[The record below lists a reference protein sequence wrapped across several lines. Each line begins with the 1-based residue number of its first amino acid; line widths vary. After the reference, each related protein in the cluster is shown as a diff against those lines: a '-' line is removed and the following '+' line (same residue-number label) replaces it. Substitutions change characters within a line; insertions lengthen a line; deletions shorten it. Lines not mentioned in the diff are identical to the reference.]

1 VAANPA
7 TFGLVAALTA
17 PAVAAS
23 RAVRRRRLAGTPAE
37 RAAYAAMHAVALA
50 GPPLRAGLTP
60 DSTRR
65 AARQLRPLL
74 GTAALAFA
82 DTDRL
87 LAWDGAGQHR
97 HSQACY
103 PTSLRALATGEVQV
117 LGADEIHCG
126 SDACQIRYAVVAPII
141 PPGGLSHPGG
151 FDGVPEPIGTLSA
164 YSATTSVALVRAVGE
179 VAYWVATQ
187 IELAE
192 LDRSRTRLVEAELRA
207 LRAQISPH
215 FVYNSLTA
223 IASFT
228 RTDPERARELL
239 LEFADFTRYS
249 FRAHG
254 EFTTVA
260 EELQCVDR
268 YLLLER
274 ARFGER
280 LQVTLKI
287 APEVLPVEV
296 PYLCVQPIVENAVR
310 HGLEGKP
317 GGGHVTITAEDSRHE
332 YRITVADDGTGIS
345 PAVLDEALAP
355 AEPGTRTSVGLSN
368 VHGRL
373 RAVYGTGY
381 GLRVESEVGSGTTV
395 LIRIPK
401 KTGRLTWPSLNGAS
415 SASSSPTHG
424 GAM

>member
-1 VAANPA
+1 
-7 TFGLVAALTA
+7 
-17 PAVAAS
+17 
-23 RAVRRRRLAGTPAE
+23 
-37 RAAYAAMHAVALA
+37 MHAVALA

-65 AARQLRPLL
+65 AARHLRPLL

-82 DTDRL
+82 DTERL

-97 HSQACY
+97 HSQSSY
-103 PTSLRALATGEVQV
+103 THG
-117 LGADEIHCG
+117 LGALEDHEVRTLGLEEIHCG
-126 SDACQIRYAVVAPII
+126 SESCPIRYAVVAPII
-141 PPGGLSHPGG
+141 M
-151 FDGVPEPIGTLSA
+151 DRVPDTSGSQPESTAIGTLTA
-164 YSATTSVALVRAVGE
+164 YSTSSSVALARAVGE
-179 VAYWVATQ
+179 VARWVATQ

-192 LDRSRTRLVEAELRA
+192 LDRSRTRLMEADLRA

-254 EFTTVA
+254 EYTTLA

-274 ARFGER
+274 ARFGSR

-317 GGGHVTITAEDSRHE
+317 GPGHVTITAEDYRHE
-332 YRITVADDGTGIS
+332 YRITVTDDGVGIG
-345 PAVLDEALAP
+345 ADVLQEALAP

-368 VHGRL
+368 VHERL
-373 RAVYGTGY
+373 RAVYGSAY
-381 GLRVESEVGSGTTV
+381 GLVIDSQVGSGTSV
-395 LIRIPK
+395 LIRVPK
-401 KTGRLTWPSLNGAS
+401 KQGRNP
-415 SASSSPTHG
+415 
-424 GAM
+424 

>member
-1 VAANPA
+1 MATNPA
-7 TFGLVAALTA
+7 TVGIVAALVA
-17 PAVAAS
+17 PAVAVS
-23 RAVRRRRLAGTPAE
+23 RAVQRHRLAGTSAE

-65 AARQLRPLL
+65 AARHLRPLL

-82 DTDRL
+82 DTERL
-87 LAWDGAGQHR
+87 LTWDGGGQHR
-97 HSQACY
+97 HSPSSY
-103 PTSLRALATGEVQV
+103 ELSLDALKSGEVRV
-117 LGADEIHCG
+117 LGPDEVQCG
-126 SDACQIRYAVVAPII
+126 SESCAIRYAVVAPIVL
-141 PPGGLSHPGG
+141 PGSMGG
-151 FDGVPEPIGTLSA
+151 FQRDGGSSAIGTLSA
-164 YSATTSVALVRAVGE
+164 YSAGTSVALVRAVGE

-192 LDRSRTRLVEAELRA
+192 LDRSRTRIMEAELRA

-223 IASFT
+223 LASFT

-254 EFTTVA
+254 EFTTIA
-260 EELQCVDR
+260 EELRCVDR

-274 ARFGER
+274 ARFGDR
-280 LQVTLKI
+280 LLVTLRI
-287 APEVLPVEV
+287 DPEVLPVEV

-317 GGGHVTITAEDSRHE
+317 GPGHITIAAEDTKHE
-332 YRITVADDGTGIS
+332 YRITVADDGVGID
-345 PAVLDEALAP
+345 PDVLREVLAP

-368 VHGRL
+368 VHERL
-373 RAVYGTGY
+373 RAVHGTAY
-381 GLRVESEVGSGTTV
+381 GLVIESRPGAGTTV
-395 LIRIPK
+395 VIRVPK
-401 KTGRLTWPSLNGAS
+401 KQGRPAV
-415 SASSSPTHG
+415 
-424 GAM
+424 

>member
-1 VAANPA
+1 MASNPA
-7 TFGLVAALTA
+7 TVGIVAVLVA
-17 PAVAAS
+17 PVVAVS
-23 RAVRRRRLAGTPAE
+23 RAVQRHRLAGTSAE

-65 AARQLRPLL
+65 AARHLRPLL
-74 GTAALAFA
+74 GTSALAFH
-82 DTDRL
+82 DTDRML
-87 LAWDGAGQHR
+87 SWDGAGQHR
-97 HSQACY
+97 HSQHSY
-103 PTSLRALATGEVQV
+103 ELSVGALNSGDLQV
-117 LGADEIHCG
+117 LGPDDVHCG
-126 SDACQIRYAVVAPII
+126 SESCVLRHAVVAPII
-141 PPGGLSHPGG
+141 PPSSIGGMRDDGG
-151 FDGVPEPIGTLSA
+151 SPAIGTLA
-164 YSATTSVALVRAVGE
+164 VYSASTSVALVRAVGE

-192 LDRSRTRLVEAELRA
+192 LDRSRARLMETELRA

-215 FVYNSLTA
+215 FIYNSLTA

-228 RTDPERARELL
+228 RTDPQRARDLL

-254 EFTTVA
+254 EFTTLA
-260 EELQCVDR
+260 EELRCVDR

-280 LQVTLKI
+280 LQVTLRI

-296 PYLCVQPIVENAVR
+296 PFLCVQPIVENAVR

-317 GGGHVTITAEDSRHE
+317 GPGHITITAEETRHD
-332 YRITVADDGTGIS
+332 YRITVTDDGVGIT
-345 PAVLDEALAP
+345 ADVLQEALAP

-368 VHGRL
+368 VHERL
-373 RAVYGTGY
+373 RAVYGTSR
-381 GLRVESEVGSGTTV
+381 GLQIESQPGAGTTV
-395 LIRIPK
+395 VIRIPK
-401 KTGRLTWPSLNGAS
+401 KQGRQTA
-415 SASSSPTHG
+415 
-424 GAM
+424 

>member
-1 VAANPA
+1 MAA
-7 TFGLVAALTA
+7 LVA
-17 PAVAAS
+17 PVVAVS
-23 RAVRRRRLAGTPAE
+23 RAIQRHRLAGTPAE

-65 AARQLRPLL
+65 AARHLRPLL

-82 DTDRL
+82 DTERL
-87 LAWDGAGQHR
+87 LTWDGAGQHR
-97 HSQACY
+97 HSHSSY
-103 PTSLRALATGEVQV
+103 LHSLDALAGGEVRV
-117 LGADEIHCG
+117 LGQDDVHCG
-126 SDACQIRYAVVAPII
+126 SESCPIRYAVVAPII
-141 PPGGLSHPGG
+141 PTHFSTIQGSQGR
-151 FDGVPEPIGTLSA
+151 EAIGTLTA
-164 YSATTSVALVRAVGE
+164 YGATTSVALVRAVGE

-192 LDRSRTRLVEAELRA
+192 LDRSRTRLMEAELRA

-254 EFTTVA
+254 EYTTIA
-260 EELQCVDR
+260 EELRCVDR

-274 ARFGER
+274 ARFGDR

-310 HGLEGKP
+310 HGLEGRP
-317 GGGHVTITAEDSRHE
+317 GPGHVTITAEDSRHE
-332 YRITVADDGTGIS
+332 YRITVADDGVGID
-345 PAVLDEALAP
+345 ADVLHDALAP

-368 VHGRL
+368 VHERL
-373 RAVYGTGY
+373 RAVYGSGY
-381 GLRVESEVGSGTTV
+381 GLVIESEPGTGTSV
-395 LIRIPK
+395 LIRVPK
-401 KTGRLTWPSLNGAS
+401 KPGRLPWS
-415 SASSSPTHG
+415 SAGAASLGSASVSAATPGPPT
-424 GAM
+424 GATP

>member
-1 VAANPA
+1 MASNPA
-7 TFGLVAALTA
+7 TVGIVAALVA
-17 PAVAAS
+17 PAVAVS
-23 RAVRRRRLAGTPAE
+23 RAVQRHRLAGTSAE

-65 AARQLRPLL
+65 AARHLRPLL
-74 GTAALAFA
+74 GTAALAFN
-82 DTDRL
+82 DTERTL
-87 LAWDGAGQHR
+87 SWDGAGQHR
-97 HSQACY
+97 HSQNSY
-103 PTSLRALATGEVQV
+103 ELSIGALKSGEVRV
-117 LGADEIHCG
+117 LGPEDVHCG
-126 SDACQIRYAVVAPII
+126 SDSCAIRHAVVAPII
-141 PPGGLSHPGG
+141 PPSSLGEIREIRDGGSKA
-151 FDGVPEPIGTLSA
+151 IGTLSV
-164 YSATTSVALVRAVGE
+164 YSSSTSVALVRAADE

-192 LDRSRTRLVEAELRA
+192 LDRSRTRLMETELRA

-215 FVYNSLTA
+215 FIYNSLTA

-228 RTDPERARELL
+228 RTDPERARDLL

-254 EFTTVA
+254 EFTTLA
-260 EELQCVDR
+260 EELRCVDR

-280 LQVTLKI
+280 LQVALRI

-296 PYLCVQPIVENAVR
+296 PFLCVQPIVENAVR

-317 GGGHVTITAEDSRHE
+317 GPGHVTITAEATRHH
-332 YRITVADDGTGIS
+332 YRITVEDDGVGIT
-345 PAVLDEALAP
+345 PDVLRDALAP

-368 VHGRL
+368 VHERL
-373 RAVYGTGY
+373 RAVYGTAY
-381 GLRVESEVGSGTTV
+381 GLAIESQPGAGTTV
-395 LIRIPK
+395 VIRVPRK
-401 KTGRLTWPSLNGAS
+401 
-415 SASSSPTHG
+415 
-424 GAM
+424 

>member
-1 VAANPA
+1 VATNSA
-7 TFGLVAALTA
+7 TVGLVAALVA
-17 PAVAAS
+17 PAVAVS
-23 RAVRRRRLAGTPAE
+23 RAVQRHRLAGTPAE

-65 AARQLRPLL
+65 AARHLRPLL

-82 DTDRL
+82 DTERL
-87 LAWDGAGQHR
+87 LTWDGAGQHR
-97 HSQACY
+97 HAHTAY
-103 PTSLRALATGEVQV
+103 LHSLEALTHGEVRV
-117 LGADEIHCG
+117 LGQDEIHCG
-126 SDACQIRYAVVAPII
+126 NDSCPIRYAVVAPIV
-141 PPGGLSHPGG
+141 PARFGPGRFPAPRFGPDDAG
-151 FDGVPEPIGTLSA
+151 EQEAIGTLTA
-164 YSATTSVALVRAVGE
+164 YGATTSVALVRAVGE

-192 LDRSRTRLVEAELRA
+192 LDRSRTRLMEAELRA

-254 EFTTVA
+254 EYTTLA
-260 EELQCVDR
+260 EELRCVDR

-274 ARFGER
+274 ARFGDR
-280 LQVTLKI
+280 LQVTLKVS
-287 APEVLPVEV
+287 PEVLPVEV

-317 GGGHVTITAEDSRHE
+317 GPGHVTITAEDARHE
-332 YRITVADDGTGIS
+332 YRITVADDGVGID
-345 PAVLDEALAP
+345 PAVLNDALAP
-355 AEPGTRTSVGLSN
+355 AEPGSRTSVGLSN
-368 VHGRL
+368 VHERL

-381 GLRVESEVGSGTTV
+381 GLVVDTRPGAGTTV

-401 KTGRLTWPSLNGAS
+401 KAGRLPWTSAGAVL
-415 SASSSPTHG
+415 P
-424 GAM
+424 

>member
-1 VAANPA
+1 MA
-7 TFGLVAALTA
+7 TNSATVGLLAALVA
-17 PAVAAS
+17 PAVAVS
-23 RAVRRRRLAGTPAE
+23 RAVQRHRLAGTPAE

-65 AARQLRPLL
+65 AARHLRPLL
-74 GTAALAFA
+74 GAAALAFA
-82 DTDRL
+82 DTERML
-87 LAWDGAGQHR
+87 TWDGTGQHR
-97 HSQACY
+97 HAHTAYQH
-103 PTSLRALATGEVQV
+103 SLPALASGSVQV
-117 LGADEIHCG
+117 SPPDDVHCG
-126 SDACQIRYAVVAPII
+126 NDSCPIRYAVVAPII
-141 PPGGLSHPGG
+141 PSRFGTGRSGAAWLSPAEA
-151 FDGVPEPIGTLSA
+151 DATPEAIGTLIA
-164 YSATTSVALVRAVGE
+164 YGATNSVALVRAVGE

-192 LDRSRTRLVEAELRA
+192 LDRSRTRLMEAELRA

-249 FRAHG
+249 FRAHS
-254 EFTTVA
+254 EFTTIA

-274 ARFGER
+274 ARFGDR
-280 LQVTLKI
+280 LQVTVKI

-310 HGLEGKP
+310 HGLEGRP
-317 GGGHVTITAEDSRHE
+317 GPGHVTITAEDARHE
-332 YRITVADDGTGIS
+332 YRITVADDGVGIDA
-345 PAVLDEALAP
+345 AVLHDALAP

-368 VHGRL
+368 VHERL
-373 RAVYGTGY
+373 RAVYGNAY
-381 GLRVESEVGSGTTV
+381 GLVVESQPGTGTTV
-395 LIRIPK
+395 VIRIPK
-401 KTGRLTWPSLNGAS
+401 KAGRLSRAV
-415 SASSSPTHG
+415 G
-424 GAM
+424 GTATP

>member
-1 VAANPA
+1 M
-7 TFGLVAALTA
+7 AALLA
-17 PAVAAS
+17 PAVAIS
-23 RAVRRRRLAGTPAE
+23 RALQRHRLAGTPEE

-65 AARQLRPLL
+65 AARHLRPLL
-74 GTAALAFA
+74 GTAALSFS
-82 DTDRL
+82 DTERL
-87 LAWDGAGQHR
+87 LAWDGSGQHR
-97 HSQACY
+97 HS
-103 PTSLRALATGEVQV
+103 TSAYAIGAPALLTHEVRV
-117 LGADEIHCG
+117 LGLDEIHCG
-126 SDACQIRYAVVAPII
+126 SESCPIRVAVVAPII
-141 PPGGLSHPGG
+141 M
-151 FDGVPEPIGTLSA
+151 DGRGDEDGTAIGTLAA
-164 YSATTSVALVRAVGE
+164 YGLTTSVAMVRAVDE
-179 VAYWVATQ
+179 VARWVATQ

-192 LDRSRTRLVEAELRA
+192 LDRSRARIMEADLRA

-254 EFTTVA
+254 EYTTLA
-260 EELQCVDR
+260 EELRCVDR

-296 PYLCVQPIVENAVR
+296 PYLCIQPIVENAVR
-310 HGLEGKP
+310 HGLGGKP
-317 GGGHVTITAEDSRHE
+317 GPGHVIITAEDTKHE
-332 YRITVADDGTGIS
+332 YRITVTDDGVGID
-345 PAVLDEALAP
+345 ADVLREVLAP

-368 VHGRL
+368 VHERL
-373 RAVYGTGY
+373 RAGY
-381 GLRVESEVGSGTTV
+381 GSGNGLVIESRPGEGTTV

-401 KTGRLTWPSLNGAS
+401 K
-415 SASSSPTHG
+415 
-424 GAM
+424 

>member
-1 VAANPA
+1 VASNPA
-7 TFGLVAALTA
+7 TVGIVAALVA
-17 PAVAAS
+17 PAVAVS
-23 RAVRRRRLAGTPAE
+23 RAVQRHRLAGTSAE

-65 AARQLRPLL
+65 AARHLRPLL
-74 GTAALAFA
+74 GTAALAFH
-82 DTDRL
+82 DTERTL
-87 LAWDGAGQHR
+87 SWDGSGQHR
-97 HSQACY
+97 HSQNSYELSTGAL
-103 PTSLRALATGEVQV
+103 TSGDVRV
-117 LGADEIHCG
+117 LGPEDVHCG
-126 SDACQIRYAVVAPII
+126 NDSCVIRHAVVAPII
-141 PPGGLSHPGG
+141 PPSSIREIHEPR
-151 FDGVPEPIGTLSA
+151 DGHSKAIGTLSV
-164 YSATTSVALVRAVGE
+164 YMSNTSVALVRAVGE

-192 LDRSRTRLVEAELRA
+192 LDRSRTRLMETELRA

-215 FVYNSLTA
+215 FIYNSLTA

-228 RTDPERARELL
+228 RTDPGRARELL

-254 EFTTVA
+254 EFTTLA
-260 EELQCVDR
+260 EELRCVDR

-280 LQVTLKI
+280 LQVTLRI

-296 PYLCVQPIVENAVR
+296 PFLCVQPIVENAVR

-317 GGGHVTITAEDSRHE
+317 GPGHVTITAEPTRHHH
-332 YRITVADDGTGIS
+332 RITVQDDGVGIT
-345 PAVLDEALAP
+345 PDVLRDALAP

-368 VHGRL
+368 VHERL
-373 RAVYGTGY
+373 RAVYGSAY
-381 GLRVESEVGSGTTV
+381 GLAIDSQPGAGTTV
-395 LIRIPK
+395 VIRVPK
-401 KTGRLTWPSLNGAS
+401 K
-415 SASSSPTHG
+415 
-424 GAM
+424 

>member
-1 VAANPA
+1 
-7 TFGLVAALTA
+7 
-17 PAVAAS
+17 
-23 RAVRRRRLAGTPAE
+23 
-37 RAAYAAMHAVALA
+37 
-50 GPPLRAGLTP
+50 
-60 DSTRR
+60 
-65 AARQLRPLL
+65 LL

-82 DTDRL
+82 DTERL
-87 LAWDGAGQHR
+87 LTWDGAGQHR
-97 HSQACY
+97 HSHDCF
-103 PTSLRALATGEVQV
+103 PTSVGALATGEVQV

-141 PPGGLSHPGG
+141 PPGGLTHPGG
-151 FDGVPEPIGTLSA
+151 FGGVPEPIGTLSA
-164 YSATTSVALVRAVGE
+164 YSSTTSVALVRAVGE

-280 LQVTLKI
+280 LQVTLQI

-310 HGLEGKP
+310 HGLESKP
-317 GGGHVTITAEDSRHE
+317 GGGLVTITAEDTRHE
-332 YRITVADDGTGIS
+332 YRITVADDGVGIS
-345 PAVLDEALAP
+345 PDVLSEALAP

-373 RAVYGTGY
+373 RAVYGTAY
-381 GLRVESEVGSGTTV
+381 GLHMESAIGGGTTV
-395 LIRIPK
+395 VIRVPK
-401 KTGRLTWPSLNGAS
+401 KPGRLPRPTLSGATPGS
-415 SASSSPTHG
+415 VAPVGG
-424 GAM
+424 GAP